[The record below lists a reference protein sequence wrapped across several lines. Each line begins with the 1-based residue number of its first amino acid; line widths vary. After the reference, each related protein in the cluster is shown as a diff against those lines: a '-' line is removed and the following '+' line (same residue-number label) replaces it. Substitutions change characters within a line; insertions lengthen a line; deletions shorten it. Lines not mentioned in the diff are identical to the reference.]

1 MLWQHLGLEA
11 PQRWAFLA
19 SSPVRAGHTQGKIAR
34 GSAGPHSSPRAL
46 RPDCRLQQ
54 ALFSLIS

>member
-19 SSPVRAGHTQGKIAR
+19 SSPVWAGHTQGKIAR

-46 RPDCRLQQ
+46 RPDC
-54 ALFSLIS
+54 